1 MIAENIKN
9 RIGDFHGNIGIS
21 YIDLATEHGFYAG
34 NCDVFPA
41 SGSIKVMVL
50 IETFRRL
57 EMGELSKDTRY
68 RLRKTDF
75 INKESSRQKTFGALE
90 YLHEGVELT
99 VEDLYK
105 LCMAVSDNSAFNILL
120 RMFGTDSVNRTAEM
134 LGCHETRV
142 NRAIYDY
149 DAMNRGVENYVSVRE
164 MANLFFSMYKGKV
177 ISGGASREMLEIMKL
192 HQKDD
197 IIRYYFD
204 ENLPIAHQTGYDDG
218 LIMDMGIVFSRKP
231 FVLAMAAT
239 GENTRNAESIMRD
252 VTLMCYRNS
261 NG

>member
-9 RIGDFHGNIGIS
+9 RIGDFYGNIGIS
-21 YIDLATEHGFYAG
+21 YIDLTTEYGLSAG

-57 EMGELSKDTRY
+57 EMGELSINDTY
-68 RLRKTDF
+68 RLKRTDY
-75 INKESSRQKTFGALE
+75 INKDSSRQKTFGAIE
-90 YLHEGVELT
+90 YLHEGIELT
-99 VEDLYK
+99 IEDLYR

-120 RMFGTDSVNRTAEM
+120 RMYGTDSVNRTADM
-134 LGCHETRV
+134 FGCHTTRV
-142 NRAIYDY
+142 NRTIYDY
-149 DAMNRGVENYVSVRE
+149 DAISRGVENYVSVKE
-164 MANLFFSMYKGKV
+164 MATLFYSMYKGKV
-177 ISGGASREMLEIMKL
+177 ISGRASREMLDIMKL

-204 ENLPIAHQTGYDDG
+204 ESLPIAHQTGYDDG
-218 LIMDMGIVFSRKP
+218 IIMDMGIVFSRKP

-252 VTLMCYRNS
+252 ITLMCYRYS